1 MVEID
6 PSRDL
11 HIHRSKSPYRQRIDQ
26 EGLPVYTGYYIE
38 DLRALEVKPWP
49 RMGALGAYV
58 LLEGTEERDDAYV
71 LEIPPGQSTKPE
83 RHLYEELIFVLNG
96 RGATTVWVE
105 GGKKQTLE
113 WHAGALFSPPLNTWH
128 QHFNGSGSEPARF
141 VAVTTAPVMINLLR
155 DPDFVFNNNHVFR
168 DRYVGEE
175 SYFNGAGR
183 FIGTRLWETNF
194 VPDVG
199 TFKLQEYRERG
210 EGNSYMRFEMSNNS
224 MIAHVSQF
232 PVGTYKKAHR
242 HTAGAHVII
251 VSGQGYS
258 LMWPEGTEPKKFDWH
273 EGSVIVPPDR
283 WFHQHFNKGNTPARY
298 LALRWGSLKYPI
310 ITQANRDVERIR
322 REDQIEYEDQSPEI
336 HRLFESECAKSGA
349 QVSMKISSRQ

>member
-113 WHAGALFSPPLNTWH
+113 WHAGALFSPPLNAWH

-155 DPDFVFNNNHVFR
+155 DPDFVFDNNHVFR

>member
-1 MVEID
+1 M
-6 PSRDL
+6 
-11 HIHRSKSPYRQRIDQ
+11 
-26 EGLPVYTGYYIE
+26 
-38 DLRALEVKPWP
+38 LERVWRKGNP
-49 RMGALGAYV
+49 LT
-58 LLEGTEERDDAYV
+58 LLVGMQT
-71 LEIPPGQSTKPE
+71 ST
-83 RHLYEELIFVLNG
+83 
-96 RGATTVWVE
+96 ATMENSV
-105 GGKKQTLE
+105 
-113 WHAGALFSPPLNTWH
+113 PLNAWH

-155 DPDFVFNNNHVFR
+155 DPDFVFDNNHVFR

>member
-1 MVEID
+1 
-6 PSRDL
+6 
-11 HIHRSKSPYRQRIDQ
+11 
-26 EGLPVYTGYYIE
+26 
-38 DLRALEVKPWP
+38 
-49 RMGALGAYV
+49 MGALGAYV

-83 RHLYEELIFVLNG
+83 RHLYEELIFVLDG

-113 WHAGALFSPPLNTWH
+113 WHAGALFSPPLNAWH

-155 DPDFVFNNNHVFR
+155 DPDFVFDNNHVFR

-224 MIAHVSQF
+224 LLAHVSQF

-251 VSGQGYS
+251 ISGKGYS

-336 HRLFESECAKSGA
+336 HRLVESECAKSGA